1 MPIQLIDNFELN
13 VQKPID
19 NRFVVGG
26 TSSFYPTRFD
36 IVNAY
41 NGLRIW
47 DLNDTQG
54 YVYNGVTWTSEASL
68 TTIQGSGITD
78 YLAKFSTSNSLNV
91 SSIYENSG
99 VIIIGTNSLPST
111 NISKLIVE
119 GSIKVNSGHYYYGS
133 GQFLTSL
140 DATQINLGTLDLA
153 RLQVTGASGYI
164 LSRNASTATWIS
176 PTQFEVGTASALS
189 TSRTLWGQSFNGTA
203 NVTGNISVLGSV
215 TNVDALRFRNS
226 NGGSLNML
234 WTNPTNLPFTLSIP
248 ASANRTMALLEQTQ
262 TFTSQNTFSNFTLF
276 NSSIQVAGTSSFGN
290 EMKVRVTRSFP
301 PFGPITTEPLN
312 VMFGGIAI
320 GVTSSN
326 SSPLVT
332 INGSY
337 TWYGDDDTAMQ
348 RLSPSLGSTQG
359 CILFKANNRTQMVLG
374 QGVTPGYVHNS
385 TAGETYSTAA
395 IALLSTPGV
404 SMMSIIS
411 NWVINYNASSVGN
424 EERFLNTI
432 QGPVFFQTLSTPII
446 TFGGYKYDAL
456 LSLSCGRNAIVICFL
471 EVDLGS
477 GIFSQVANIGFGGAY
492 NFIIPAG
499 RKWRVSLRSNLTP
512 TFNLNTQLTE
522 PQTIFTLYK
531 YGMN

>member
-47 DLNDTQG
+47 DLNDNQG
-54 YVYNGVTWTSEASL
+54 YVYNGVTWSSEASL

-111 NISKLIVE
+111 NNSKLIVE
-119 GSIKVNSGHYYYGS
+119 GSIKVNSGYYYYGS

-140 DATQINLGTLDLA
+140 NATQINSGTLDLA
-153 RLQVTGASGYI
+153 RLEVTGASGYI

-189 TSRTLWGQSFNGTA
+189 TTRTLWGQPFNGTL

-248 ASANRTMALLEQTQ
+248 ASQNRTMALLEQTQ

-301 PFGPITTEPLN
+301 PFGPITNEPLN

-320 GVTSSN
+320 GATSSN

-348 RLSPSLGSTQG
+348 RLSPSAGSTQG

-395 IALLSTPGV
+395 LLSTPGV
-404 SMMSIIS
+404 SMMGIIS
-411 NWVINYNASSVGN
+411 NW
-424 EERFLNTI
+424 T
-432 QGPVFFQTLSTPII
+432 I
-446 TFGGYKYDAL
+446 TFGGATVNQTRWLNTLQDGLFTALNVVGTPFNWGGYKFDTT
-456 LSLSCGRNAIVICFL
+456 LSISCGQNAIVICYL
-471 EVDLGS
+471 ELVLGS
-477 GIFSQVANIGFGGAY
+477 GVFEEVARIDFGGAF

-499 RKWRVSLRSNLTP
+499 RKWRVSLTSASLISTGNFSFST
-512 TFNLNTQLTE
+512 
-522 PQTIFTLYK
+522 FTLYK

>member
-47 DLNDTQG
+47 DLNDNQG
-54 YVYNGVTWTSEASL
+54 YVYNGLTWSSEASL
-68 TTIQGSGITD
+68 TTIQGSGITN

-99 VIIIGTNSLPST
+99 TILIGTTSLPSP
-111 NISKLIVE
+111 
-119 GSIKVNSGHYYYGS
+119 SIFKMAVTGLVKADAYYGS
-133 GQFLTSL
+133 GQNLTLLNAS
-140 DATQINLGTLDLA
+140 QISLGTLDLA
-153 RLQVTGASGYI
+153 RLQLSGGSGYV
-164 LSRNASTATWIS
+164 LSRNASTATWIN

-189 TSRTLWGQSFNGTA
+189 TTRTLWGQNFNGTA

-215 TNVDALRFRNS
+215 VNVDALRFRNS

-234 WTNPTNLPFTLSIP
+234 WTNTTNLPFTLSIP
-248 ASANRTMALLEQTQ
+248 ASQNRTMALLEQTQ
-262 TFTSQNTFSNFTLF
+262 IFTAQNTFSNFTLF
-276 NSSIQVAGTSSFGN
+276 NSSTQVTGTSSFGN
-290 EMKVRVTRSFP
+290 EMKVRVTRILPFFGSFIP
-301 PFGPITTEPLN
+301 VTTEPLN

-320 GVTSSN
+320 GATSSN

-348 RLSPSLGSTQG
+348 RLSPSAGSTQG

-385 TAGETYSTAA
+385 TAGETYSTAD

-404 SMMSIIS
+404 SMMGIIS
-411 NWVINYNASSVGN
+411 NWA
-424 EERFLNTI
+424 
-432 QGPVFFQTLSTPII
+432 I
-446 TFGGYKYDAL
+446 TFGGAAINQTRWLNTLQDGLFTALNVLGTPFNWGGYKFDTT
-456 LSLSCGRNAIVICFL
+456 LSISCGQNAIVICYL
-471 EVDLGS
+471 ELVLGS
-477 GIFSQVANIGFGGAY
+477 GVFDEVARIDFGGAF

-499 RKWRVSLRSNLTP
+499 RKWRVSLTSAS
-512 TFNLNTQLTE
+512 
-522 PQTIFTLYK
+522 TISTGNFSFSTFTLYK

>member
-47 DLNDTQG
+47 DLNDNQG
-54 YVYNGVTWTSEASL
+54 YVYNGLTWSSEASL
-68 TTIQGSGITD
+68 TTIQGSGTTN
-78 YLAKFSTSNSLNV
+78 YLAKFNTSNSLND
-91 SSIYENSG
+91 SSIYETGGN
-99 VIIIGTNSLPST
+99 ILIGTTSAPT
-111 NISKLIVE
+111 APPAKLVVD
-119 GSIKVNSGHYYYGS
+119 GNIKVNSPYYYYGS

-140 DATQINLGTLDLA
+140 DASQINLGTLDLA
-153 RLQVTGASGYI
+153 RLQLSGASGYV
-164 LSRNASTATWIS
+164 LSRDASTATWIN

-189 TSRTLWGQSFNGTA
+189 TTRTLWGQNFNGTA

-215 TNVDALRFRNS
+215 VNVDALRYRNS

-234 WTNPTNLPFTLSIP
+234 WTNNTNIPYTLSIP

-262 TFTSQNTFSNFTLF
+262 IFTAQNTFGNFTLF

-290 EMKVRVTRSFP
+290 EMKVRVSRIFP
-301 PFGPITTEPLN
+301 IIGTITTEPLN
-312 VMFGGIAI
+312 VTFGGIVI
-320 GVTSSN
+320 GATSSN
-326 SSPLVT
+326 SSPLVS

-337 TWYGDDDTAMQ
+337 TWYGDNDTAME
-348 RLSPSLGSTQG
+348 RLAPSVASTQG

-404 SMMSIIS
+404 SMLGIIS
-411 NWVINYNASSVGN
+411 NWN
-424 EERFLNTI
+424 
-432 QGPVFFQTLSTPII
+432 I
-446 TFGGYKYDAL
+446 TFGGATTNQTRWLNTLQDGLFTTLAVVGTPFNWGGYKFDTT
-456 LSLSCGRNAIVICFL
+456 LSISCGQNAIVICYL
-471 EVDLGS
+471 ELVLGS
-477 GIFSQVANIGFGGAY
+477 GVFDEVARIDFGGAF

-499 RKWRVSLRSNLTP
+499 RKWRVSLTSASPFISTGDFSFS
-512 TFNLNTQLTE
+512 T
-522 PQTIFTLYK
+522 FTLYK

>member
-47 DLNDTQG
+47 DLNDNQG
-54 YVYNGVTWTSEASL
+54 YVYNGLTWSSEASL
-68 TTIQGSGITD
+68 TTIQGSGITN
-78 YLAKFSTSNSLNV
+78 YLAKFSTSNSLDV

-99 VIIIGTNSLPST
+99 TILIGTTSLPSP
-111 NISKLIVE
+111 
-119 GSIKVNSGHYYYGS
+119 SIFKMAVTGFVKADGYYGS
-133 GQFLTSL
+133 GQNLTL
-140 DATQINLGTLDLA
+140 LNATQISLGTLDLA
-153 RLQVTGASGYI
+153 RLQITGASGYI
-164 LSRNASTATWIS
+164 LSRNASTATWIN

-189 TSRTLWGQSFNGTA
+189 TTRTLWGQNFNGTA

-215 TNVDALRFRNS
+215 TNVDALRYRNS

-234 WTNPTNLPFTLSIP
+234 WTNNTNIPYTLSIP

-262 TFTSQNTFSNFTLF
+262 IFTAQNTFSNFTLF
-276 NSSIQVAGTSSFGN
+276 NSSTQVAGTSSFGN
-290 EMKVRVTRSFP
+290 EMKVRVSRIFP
-301 PFGPITTEPLN
+301 IFGTITTEPLN

-320 GVTSSN
+320 GATSSN
-326 SSPLVT
+326 SSPLVS

-337 TWYGDDDTAMQ
+337 TWYGDNDTAME
-348 RLSPSLGSTQG
+348 RLAPSVASTQG

-404 SMMSIIS
+404 SMMGIIS
-411 NWVINYNASSVGN
+411 NWN
-424 EERFLNTI
+424 
-432 QGPVFFQTLSTPII
+432 I
-446 TFGGYKYDAL
+446 TFGGATTNQTRWLNTLQDGLFTTLDVVGTPFNWGGYKFDTT
-456 LSLSCGRNAIVICFL
+456 LSISCGQNAIVICYL
-471 EVDLGS
+471 ELVLGS
-477 GIFSQVANIGFGGAY
+477 GVFDEVARIDFGGAF
-492 NFIIPAG
+492 NFIIPSG
-499 RKWRVSLRSNLTP
+499 RKWRVSLTSASVISTGNFSFST
-512 TFNLNTQLTE
+512 
-522 PQTIFTLYK
+522 FTLYK